1 MHKLIN
7 ISEASSI
14 AIHSLALIA
23 KLDKHINATHI
34 AKLTGF
40 SKNHLSKILQILVKQ
55 GYLSSN
61 RGPKGGFNLI
71 RDPHEISLLEVYELI
86 EGKSANDFCTEHNPI
101 CPFMDCIYGDIV
113 EEISIIF
120 HKKFSERTIADINWK
135 NGVNNLS
142 MLDKII

>member
-71 RDPHEISLLEVYELI
+71 RDPQEISLLEVYELI

-142 MLDKII
+142 MLDKMI

>member
-40 SKNHLSKILQILVKQ
+40 SKNHLSKVLQILVKQ
-55 GYLSSN
+55 GYLHSN
-61 RGPKGGFNLI
+61 RGPKGGFTLI
-71 RDPHEISLLEVYELI
+71 RNTDEISLLEIYELI
-86 EGKSANDFCTEHNPI
+86 EGKSANDFCSEHNPI
-101 CPFMDCIYGDIV
+101 CPFLDCIYGDIV
-113 EEISIIF
+113 EEISAIF
-120 HKKFSERTIADINWK
+120 LKKFKERTIADIKWK
-135 NGVNNLS
+135 VGTSNMS
-142 MLDKII
+142 MINKIE

>member
-40 SKNHLSKILQILVKQ
+40 SKNHLSKVLQILVKQ
-55 GYLSSN
+55 GYLNSN

-71 RDPHEISLLEVYELI
+71 KNADEISLLEIYELI

-101 CPFMDCIYGDIV
+101 CPFLDCIYGDIV

-120 HKKFSERTIADINWK
+120 LKKFKERTIADIKWK
-135 NGVNNLS
+135 TGTTYDS
-142 MLDKII
+142 MIGMLN